1 MNTVPLACPVCGLSL
16 FQDGTALKCRAKHA
30 FDLSAK
36 GYANLLTDLHRNS
49 QSPGDNLEM
58 VAARRR
64 FLDSGAYSVLR
75 NSLSEESRSHESEIR
90 VLVDAGCGEGAWTS
104 GIREALPN
112 PNVSIYGMDI
122 SKDAI
127 RYASGRN
134 RNIAWIVASLF
145 HLPLKDGCV
154 DCLMNVFAPSCDLEF
169 ARVLRKDGILITVI
183 PGRAHLLGLKNV
195 LYEEPYENDE
205 TLPDLPDFIWMG
217 TTRVTGFIHLTG
229 RETLKDL
236 LAMTPYFWRSP
247 KAGIERLS
255 ELEAL
260 ETPIEFLIA
269 THRKR

>member
-16 FQDGTALKCRAKHA
+16 FQDGSTLKCRARHT
-30 FDLSAK
+30 FDFSAK
-36 GYANLLTDLHRNS
+36 GYANLLTDPHRNS

-64 FLDSGAYSVLR
+64 FLDSGAYRVLR
-75 NSLSEESRSHESEIR
+75 NSLSEEVRRHESEIR

-112 PNVSIYGMDI
+112 PSVSIFGMDI

-134 RNIAWIVASLF
+134 RDIAWIVASLF
-145 HLPLKDGCV
+145 HLPLKDGCA
-154 DCLMNVFAPSCDLEF
+154 DCLVNVFAPSCDPEF
-169 ARVLRKDGILITVI
+169 ARILRKDGILMTVI
-183 PGRAHLLGLKNV
+183 PGRTHLWGLKCV
-195 LYEEPYENDE
+195 LYEDPYENDE
-205 TLPDLPDFIWMG
+205 ALPDLPDFILMDMK
-217 TTRVTGFIHLTG
+217 RITGFLHLAG
-229 RETLKDL
+229 RESLKDL

>member
-1 MNTVPLACPVCGLSL
+1 MNTIPLACPVCGLSL
-16 FQDGTALKCRAKHA
+16 FQNDTALKCSAKHA

-49 QSPGDNLEM
+49 QAPGDNLEM

-75 NSLSEESRSHESEIR
+75 NALSREVLSHESEIR
-90 VLVDAGCGEGAWTS
+90 VLVDAGCGEGSWTS
-104 GIREALPN
+104 GIREALPD

-134 RNIAWIVASLF
+134 RDIAWIVASLF
-145 HLPLKDGCV
+145 HLPLRDGCA
-154 DCLMNVFAPSCDLEF
+154 DCLTNVFAPSCDPEF

-183 PGRAHLLGLKNV
+183 PGRTHLWGLKSV
-195 LYEEPYENDE
+195 LYEAPYENDE
-205 TLPDLPDFIWMG
+205 DLPDLPDFTLMD
-217 TTRVTGFIHLTG
+217 TKHVTGFLHLAG
-229 RETLKDL
+229 KESLKDL

-255 ELEAL
+255 KLEAL
-260 ETPIEFLIA
+260 ETPIAFLIA